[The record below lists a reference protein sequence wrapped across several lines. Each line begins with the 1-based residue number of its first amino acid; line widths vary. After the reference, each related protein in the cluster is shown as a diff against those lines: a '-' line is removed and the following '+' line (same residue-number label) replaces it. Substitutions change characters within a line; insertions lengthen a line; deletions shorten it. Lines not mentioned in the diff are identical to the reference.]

1 MGPPLSLWDATMAE
15 RLLTVPELAERWRC
29 SPRFVWSLT
38 ATGALPVIRLG
49 RLVRV
54 RVRDLEAFEAAR
66 LEGGGR

>member
-1 MGPPLSLWDATMAE
+1 MAE

-49 RLVRV
+49 RLVRIDARTV
-54 RVRDLEAFEAAR
+54 AAYEAAR
-66 LEGGGR
+66 AEGGGT